1 MKNNRTDND
10 LDISFDDEALKKAH
24 PGLTEEN
31 ALRESLKQAKTRK
44 SRSQKIPT
52 GPGTF
57 SRIIGFIGIII
68 VVSLIVAFIT
78 GLKYS
83 GLFLAPEVE
92 SREVVVSI
100 PEGAGAARIG
110 EILEEAGVIKSADAF
125 VWTLKIKSRLKKNQP
140 VVLKAGEMA
149 LDPSLPVWKTIDL
162 IAKGNYKVYPF
173 TVPEGRNMYEIA
185 KMIEEAG
192 LGSGAEFLAL
202 CRDKNFIN
210 SLGLNADSLEG
221 YLFPETYNFPKGTPL
236 RAIIKTMT
244 DTFFKV
250 WSKYADEAKSKGWTR
265 QTVITLAS
273 IVEKETGAPKER
285 PVIAGVFWNRL
296 EQGMKLQTDP
306 TIVYGLLP
314 DNFSGNITRKDIDNP
329 HPYNTYHIPGLPPG
343 PIANPGEAAIKAVI
357 TPDVVPYLYFV
368 SKNDGTHEFSR
379 TLAEHN
385 RAVNKYQRGGQQSS
399 STGKK
404 RR

>member
-10 LDISFDDEALKKAH
+10 LDISFDDDALQKAH
-24 PGLTEEN
+24 PVPAEEN
-31 ALRESLKQAKTRK
+31 ALQESLEQAKTKKR
-44 SRSQKIPT
+44 RAPKIPT
-52 GPGTF
+52 GPSLF
-57 SRIIGFIGIII
+57 SRIVGLVGVII
-68 VVSLIVAFIT
+68 VVGLVAAFI
-78 GLKYS
+78 GALKYS
-83 GLFLAPEVE
+83 GLFLAPETE
-92 SREVVVSI
+92 SREVVVAI
-100 PEGAGAARIG
+100 PEGAGPARIG
-110 EILEEAGVIKSADAF
+110 AILEEAGVVKSADAF
-125 VWTLKIKSRLKKNQP
+125 VWTVKIKNRLKKDKP

-185 KMIEEAG
+185 NMIQEAG
-192 LGSGAEFLAL
+192 LGDSGEFLAL

-221 YLFPETYNFPKGTPL
+221 YLFPETYNFPKGIPL
-236 RAIIKTMT
+236 TTVVKTMT
-244 DTFFKV
+244 DAFFNV
-250 WSKYADEAKSKGWTR
+250 WNKYADEAKSKGWSR

-273 IVEKETGAPKER
+273 IVEKETGAPRER

-306 TIVYGLLP
+306 TIIYGLLP
-314 DNFSGNITRKDIDNP
+314 DNYSGNITRKDIDNP

-343 PIANPGEAAIKAVI
+343 PIANPGEEAIKAVI
-357 TPDVVPYLYFV
+357 KPEVVPYLYFV
-368 SKNDGTHEFSR
+368 SKNDGTHEFSK

-385 RAVNKYQRGGQQSS
+385 RAVNKYQRGGEKSS
-399 STGKK
+399 SKGAKK
-404 RR
+404 R